1 MHGYM
6 DGQRIDEIDMSN
18 PKQSRIESKRVG
30 KKDLSHGIKFE
41 AAI

>member
-6 DGQRIDEIDMSN
+6 DGQRIDEIDMFN

-30 KKDLSHGIKFE
+30 KKRSFARYKI
-41 AAI
+41 